1 MNTLQGMNNLLAQVT
16 PKDSIVNPAIP
27 GGYNRPGVAGNVLLT
42 EFIGNLLTT
51 ALGLASI
58 ILLVWIVWGGV
69 EWLIS
74 GGEKQAI
81 ESARNR
87 ITNGIIGM
95 IIVALAIAIFMF
107 IGEILGINL
116 LKVTIPLPG
125 K

>member
-1 MNTLQGMNNLLAQVT
+1 MNTLSIKTLLAQVT
-16 PKDSIVNPAIP
+16 PRDSVSNPAIP

-69 EWLIS
+69 EWIIS
-74 GGEKQAI
+74 GGEKQAV
-81 ESARNR
+81 ENARNR

-116 LKVTIPLPG
+116 LKITMPLPG